1 MSGSIGFLNER
12 KYNYAEVQ
20 LVRQPAETSAKMK
33 HVNDFL
39 GSSVFVFPNLT
50 GLQDEQEEK
59 N

>member
-1 MSGSIGFLNER
+1 MKENNF
-12 KYNYAEVQ
+12 AEVQ

-33 HVNDFL
+33 HVNVNDFL
-39 GSSVFVFPNLT
+39 GSSVFMFPNLT